1 MQKGI
6 IKPEDLPYDEKVYL
20 KKGYKGW
27 TVVHPI
33 KNEDGSINWKN
44 LLCGGSWWNWI
55 ITAIIVIVTLGVLYE
70 YSSNLE
76 FCKSLLDQQVVVK
89 GSDLTNILLG

>member
-1 MQKGI
+1 MNKNI
-6 IKPEDLPYDEKVYL
+6 IKAEELPYEDKVFL

-27 TVVHPI
+27 EIVHPI

-55 ITAIIVIVTLGVLYE
+55 IVGVIVAVTLGVLYE

-76 FCKSLLDQQVVVK
+76 FCKQLIENQVSL
-89 GSDLTNILLG
+89 G